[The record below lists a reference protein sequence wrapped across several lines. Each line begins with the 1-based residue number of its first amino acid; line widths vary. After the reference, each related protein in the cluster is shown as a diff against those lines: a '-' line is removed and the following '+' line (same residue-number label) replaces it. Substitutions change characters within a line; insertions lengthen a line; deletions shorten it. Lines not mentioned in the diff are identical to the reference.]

1 GFVVLDAA
9 EIFLNLPN
17 ARKLPFPGPYEEVL
31 ETAGSLIAD
40 RAIQEG
46 RSIVTEMIG
55 TEDDDAGSIALLI
68 QETRKIGYEIDLVG
82 VDAKLEVCLERNR
95 SRGEENISSYYTE
108 GFHRT
113 WLVKAIAKKM
123 SCLG

>member
-1 GFVVLDAA
+1 
-9 EIFLNLPN
+9 
-17 ARKLPFPGPYEEVL
+17 
-31 ETAGSLIAD
+31 
-40 RAIQEG
+40 
-46 RSIVTEMIG
+46 MIG
-55 TEDDDAGSIALLI
+55 TEDGDAGSIALLI

-82 VDAKLEVCLERNR
+82 VDAELEVCLERNR

-113 WLVKAIAKKM
+113 WLVKAIAKKI